1 MGRRKTEPSDSGFF
15 LVNVVYEDGT
25 QRSNRKVLQS
35 QLTGFDDAADIRSTI
50 EAQDEKI
57 AEMSGQPRTAIAS
70 ITRVK
75 GR

>member
-25 QRSNRKVLQS
+25 QRSNRKVQKS
-35 QLTGFDDAADIRSTI
+35 QMTGFDDEADIRRAI
-50 EAQDEKI
+50 EEQDEKI
-57 AEMSGQPRTAIAS
+57 AELSGQPPMPIAS